1 LLSILNVYLIAIVY
15 KNIIKLL
22 KNKNKFLLISLILIL
37 VLFLYL
43 LLKGNFWTIIKL
55 YSYCFPFIFVFLS
68 LDLKRERL
76 NILMVIMLIIFPIY
90 KYSQKN
96 NGIGKL
102 DSFPSII
109 NKDYKK
115 NINWNLN
122 FKKFKECKN
131 VYTQETDYFI
141 KAYINMKALFYDTN
155 FVNLFDEN
163 YKKIYCK
170 VNIEDKNYI
179 VKIIND

>member
-1 LLSILNVYLIAIVY
+1 
-15 KNIIKLL
+15 
-22 KNKNKFLLISLILIL
+22 
-37 VLFLYL
+37 
-43 LLKGNFWTIIKL
+43 
-55 YSYCFPFIFVFLS
+55 
-68 LDLKRERL
+68 
-76 NILMVIMLIIFPIY
+76 MVIMLIIFPIY

-141 KAYINMKALFYDTN
+141 KAYINMKALFYDIN

-170 VNIEDKNYI
+170 VSIEDKNYI